1 MMLGAIWQR
10 CRFHFMRNECPE
22 FDHSRMDRDDLETV
36 VRPTE

>member
-1 MMLGAIWQR
+1 
-10 CRFHFMRNECPE
+10 MRNECPE